1 MALIAGVLMGFT
13 FLLQIS
19 MKQPAAFLSFIA
31 CAISLVNGIWMF
43 STPLLTINDDGIS
56 FKESMMRQRHIRF
69 DEIESIDMSNARYVE
84 IYRRNDSPLKIR
96 MFALGFSDKE
106 NFRNA
111 MLEISSNYISAG

>member
-31 CAISLVNGIWMF
+31 CALSLVNGIWMF
-43 STPLLTINDDGIS
+43 STPLLIISDDGIWL
-56 FKESMMRQRHIRF
+56 KESMMRQRYIRF
-69 DEIESIDMSNARYVE
+69 DEIESIDMSSERYIE
-84 IYRRNDSPLKIR
+84 IYRRNDSSVKIR
-96 MFALGFSDKE
+96 MFALGFSERE

-111 MLEISSNYISAG
+111 MLEISSNYISG